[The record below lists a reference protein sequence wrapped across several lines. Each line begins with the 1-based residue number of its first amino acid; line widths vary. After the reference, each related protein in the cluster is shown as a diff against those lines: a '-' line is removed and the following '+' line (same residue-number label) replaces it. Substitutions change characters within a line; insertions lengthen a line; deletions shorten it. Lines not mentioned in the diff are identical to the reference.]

1 MFSCLKLTG
10 IFIAEHANDEEDAEG
25 IDLQQQQRYPWEG
38 SDRDYIY
45 DEVSISLD
53 VFFFLHQTTVT

>member
-1 MFSCLKLTG
+1 MFFFSCLTDAYRY
-10 IFIAEHANDEEDAEG
+10 FIAEHANDEEDAEG
-25 IDLQQQQRYPWEG
+25 IDLQQQQRNPWEG

-53 VFFFLHQTTVT
+53 VFFH

>member
-1 MFSCLKLTG
+1 MFCFMTRLK
-10 IFIAEHANDEEDAEG
+10 FQARADDEEDAEG

-53 VFFFLHQTTVT
+53 VFFH